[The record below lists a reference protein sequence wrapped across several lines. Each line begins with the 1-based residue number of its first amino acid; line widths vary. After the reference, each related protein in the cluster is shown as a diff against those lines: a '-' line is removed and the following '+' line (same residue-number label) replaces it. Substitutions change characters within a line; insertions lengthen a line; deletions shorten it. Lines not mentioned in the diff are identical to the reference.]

1 MPSILGQ
8 FCITVSDLERS
19 VAFWQDVVG
28 LPVQSRT
35 EIPGVLEAVLQA
47 PQGGSRMQLAQ
58 FLDRDEPVDMGTAMW
73 KLYVNTD
80 DCRALFDR
88 CVAAGC
94 EVQSAPERLD
104 RWPVT
109 VAFVKDLDGY
119 LLELI
124 EYHEGT
130 RPGVPNPKDFT
141 TTEPQPEV
149 GAGG

>member
-1 MPSILGQ
+1 VPSILGQ
-8 FCITVSDLERS
+8 FCITVSNLERS
-19 VAFWQDVVG
+19 VAFWEGVVG

-58 FLDRDEPVDMGTAMW
+58 FLDREGPVDMGTAMW

-80 DCRALFDR
+80 DCQALFER

-94 EVQSAPERLD
+94 VVESAPQRLD

-109 VAFVKDLDGY
+109 VAFVKDPDGY

-130 RPGVPNPKDFT
+130 RPGVPDPKDFT
-141 TTEPQPEV
+141 ATD
-149 GAGG
+149 A